1 MGELSFIWHIED
13 QAIPTNCIPNGMSP
27 RKKAKPNPIA
37 STQQQQREAKSGV
50 QSQDLRSEPTPPP
63 NIETAD
69 SSTSSPAGKTQSAKG
84 KLDSWVPRQASVNSE
99 SGSRTSWYGGSWPR
113 RPKASVV
120 AQAAKDTL
128 SATGDAV
135 SEMVSASRAPGSPAI
150 SIRSSSLK
158 IPSVL
163 SASSR
168 SLPLAATTTKVN
180 VSSNENGSTP
190 PERASRLSYTKDDG
204 TNGMAGREAGTGPDS
219 ETTKTI
225 KSASC
230 IAAEDAT
237 GIGASGPGVHNRNPS
252 DLQGN
257 SWLGWFYQSPGIKP
271 DEKVNAAVS
280 SNGAPE
286 STADTASEAVTT
298 ESKPAIRPIEDNRSW
313 LGIWRFSSQAQ
324 PEKIS
329 QGSSSS
335 GTESKA
341 GLIPGPENAKS
352 PGMPTKSKGWAF
364 WSTEES
370 SPSRPSA
377 ERKRSTGE
385 LALAGSPSQNK
396 PEKASID
403 NISEDLSSA
412 KASRGSRDKPSAIQE
427 AKQTQAVQAT
437 QTEPMKIRDATPSE
451 GKARTARTEQ
461 VAANQHEA
469 KTILSSSSQA
479 DNLLLPSMQSC
490 YGAPLKANLL
500 HQIAAWLPTNQA
512 SSPKHL
518 EMNPYPPKI
527 RRALAIGIH
536 GYFPAPVLRSVL
548 GQPTGTSIKF
558 ANAAASAI
566 QRWCEARKLQC
577 EIEKVALE
585 GEGKIAE
592 RVDLLWNLLLNW
604 IDKVRKADF
613 ILIAC
618 HSQGV
623 PVANMLVAR
632 LLSFGVVTS
641 ARLGICAMAGI
652 NMGPFSELQSRWI
665 GGTAAQLFEF
675 GDPNSTVSK
684 SYRIAME
691 TNLRRGVKSTYIGS
705 IDDQLVSL
713 ESSTFGA
720 ALHPHIYRA
729 VFVDGKLHAPS
740 FISQLVG
747 FALKLRNLGISDH
760 GLVREL
766 SSPLAGSLYSG
777 EGHSRIYD
785 DDTVYDLAVGF
796 ALETTDMIDTPLHMS
811 YIDNA
816 PPNPYILPFSMRGVL
831 EEEYVKHQLQDETMQ
846 LLRQFDDW
854 KPFTKVLKDVKFRL
868 EGVRSKI

>member
-1 MGELSFIWHIED
+1 
-13 QAIPTNCIPNGMSP
+13 MSP
-27 RKKAKPNPIA
+27 RKKVKPNPIGN
-37 STQQQQREAKSGV
+37 TEQPQREGKCEV
-50 QSQDLRSEPTPPP
+50 KPQDSQSEPTPQS
-63 NIETAD
+63 NVDSAD
-69 SSTSSPAGKTQSAKG
+69 SSALSPAGKPQPAKEKLESSA
-84 KLDSWVPRQASVNSE
+84 PRQASVNSE
-99 SGSRTSWYGGSWPR
+99 PDSRVSWYGGSWSR
-113 RPKASVV
+113 RPKATAV

-135 SEMVSASRAPGSPAI
+135 SEMVSASRAPKSPAI
-150 SIRSSSLK
+150 SIKSSSLR

-180 VSSNENGSTP
+180 ISSNENDSIP
-190 PERASRLSYTKDDG
+190 PEQASRLNHTKDNG
-204 TNGMAGREAGTGPDS
+204 TNGLAGREAGTGSDT
-219 ETTKTI
+219 ETTTTMN
-225 KSASC
+225 SASG
-230 IAAEDAT
+230 ITVGDAT
-237 GIGASGPGVHNRNPS
+237 GIGASGSGLHNRNLS
-252 DLQGN
+252 DTQGN
-257 SWLGWFYQSPGIKP
+257 SWLGWFYQSPGVKP
-271 DEKVNAAVS
+271 DEKVTGAVS
-280 SNGAPE
+280 SNGVPD
-286 STADTASEAVTT
+286 STATTASGAVAT
-298 ESKPAIRPIEDNRSW
+298 ESKPSIRPLEDNRSW
-313 LGIWRFSSQAQ
+313 LGVWRFSSQAQ
-324 PEKIS
+324 PERIP

-370 SPSRPSA
+370 SPSRPST

-403 NISEDLSSA
+403 NISADPAPA
-412 KASRGSRDKPSAIQE
+412 KASRGSRDKPSSIQE
-427 AKQTQAVQAT
+427 AKQTQAGQAT
-437 QTEPMKIRDATPSE
+437 QTDPAKVRDATPSE
-451 GKARTARTEQ
+451 GKARSARTEQ
-461 VAANQHEA
+461 QAANQSQA
-469 KTILSSSSQA
+469 KPILSSSSRA
-479 DNLLLPSMQSC
+479 ENLLLPSIQSC

-518 EMNPYPPKI
+518 GMNPYPPKI

-536 GYFPAPVLRSVL
+536 GYFPAPVLRSIL

-566 QRWCEARKLQC
+566 QRWCETRKLQC

-592 RVDLLWNLLLNW
+592 RLDLLWDLLLNW

-632 LLSFGVVTS
+632 LLSFGVVTP

-665 GGTAAQLFEF
+665 GSTAAELFQF
-675 GDPNSTVSK
+675 SDPNSTVSK
-684 SYRIAME
+684 SYRAAME

-713 ESSTFGA
+713 ESSTFGPV
-720 ALHPHIYRA
+720 LHPCIYRA
-729 VFVDGKLHAPS
+729 VFVDGKLHAPN
-740 FISQLVG
+740 FISHLVG

-785 DDTVYDLAVGF
+785 DDAVYDLAVRF

-811 YIDNA
+811 YIDTA
-816 PPNPYILPFSMRGVL
+816 PLNPYILPFSMRGVL
-831 EEEYVKHQLQDETMQ
+831 EEEYVKDQLQDETMQ

-854 KPFTKVLKDVKFRL
+854 KPSTKVLKDVKFRL